1 MLALFLLLALLLVL
15 VGHAFRLLRWEQF
28 IRIYERPPRGQ
39 MLRGM
44 AGGYALNFV
53 LPFHL
58 GDAFRAVYTGRRMKS
73 GIGFAL
79 ATVIMDRFLDVWFV
93 AFGFIAFRLLGLG
106 GAPVDGAARYYLVFS
121 LLLGLGLVLVVA
133 LRDSLKKICLAFCGL
148 FNDTLKLDGMMCF
161 WSLINTF
168 KDLGRVKIGR
178 LVVNTLLMWAAYLG
192 SYTALAAALT
202 VAGEP
207 MQLVDVFGL
216 LFGRNAADFAA
227 LLPGG
232 ALGTAAPAARW
243 LLLAWFVL
251 PLLAMW
257 AATLLPEGVRGA
269 MNQATQAAPA
279 GESYLNLLPQ
289 ADEHDRAV
297 FLSRYFGLENKDYVK
312 RFLQMNRG
320 ITILEDYSAG
330 SNATTM
336 LCMDTQSTFYR
347 NMPLART
354 AQSWPSS
361 STGCVPSKTACRC
374 AIFCAARRPTAAAG
388 TTWST
393 TRRPWG
399 CSATCTRTPWKRAA
413 PSCVRCW
420 RRWRIS
426 STSRRRSRRTRRKS
440 KSTSRRRLTAT

>member
-133 LRDSLKKICLAFCGL
+133 LRDFLKKICLAFCGL
-148 FNDTLKLDGMMCF
+148 FNDTLKLDGMMFF

-178 LVVNTLLMWAAYLG
+178 LVVNT
-192 SYTALAAALT
+192 
-202 VAGEP
+202 
-207 MQLVDVFGL
+207 
-216 LFGRNAADFAA
+216 

-312 RFLQMNRG
+312 RFLQ
-320 ITILEDYSAG
+320 I
-330 SNATTM
+330 
-336 LCMDTQSTFYR
+336 
-347 NMPLART
+347 
-354 AQSWPSS
+354 
-361 STGCVPSKTACRC
+361 V
-374 AIFCAARRPTAAAG
+374 
-388 TTWST
+388 
-393 TRRPWG
+393 
-399 CSATCTRTPWKRAA
+399 
-413 PSCVRCW
+413 
-420 RRWRIS
+420 
-426 STSRRRSRRTRRKS
+426 
-440 KSTSRRRLTAT
+440 